1 MPHHDGLPLVF
12 QFPEEDTQPESQE
25 HKALWDELELALR
38 EDAAPVPAPVPAP
51 VAPTAPAPIPVALMG
66 WEPHIVAELDATGF
80 HEVPADFHAPVHLP
94 THAPMHAL
102 TRTPVPVP
110 VHLPAHA
117 PARALTC
124 EPVLVPVHTNVSVA
138 PLTAPVPVRVPVPPS
153 AAWMAAVDRFLAP
166 TPVASSRQLTRS
178 EVQNIL
184 AFLEARPTSRST
196 PTTAQDAAVA
206 VGQWP
211 DDTQSTA
218 EEPLPTA
225 RRPRRRRVI

>member
-38 EDAAPVPAPVPAP
+38 EDATPVPAPVPAP

-66 WEPHIVAELDATGF
+66 WEPHIVAELDPTRF

-94 THAPMHAL
+94 AHAPARAL

-138 PLTAPVPVRVPVPPS
+138 PLTAAVPARVPVPPS
-153 AAWMAAVDRFLAP
+153 AAWMAVVDHFLAP
-166 TPVASSRQLTRS
+166 TPVASSHQLTRS

-196 PTTAQDAAVA
+196 LTTAQDTAIT
-206 VGQWP
+206 VGQ
-211 DDTQSTA
+211 
-218 EEPLPTA
+218 
-225 RRPRRRRVI
+225 

>member
-51 VAPTAPAPIPVALMG
+51 VAPTALAPILVALMG
-66 WEPHIVAELDATGF
+66 WEPHIVAELDPTGF

-94 THAPMHAL
+94 AHAPSRAL

-124 EPVLVPVHTNVSVA
+124 APMLVPVHTNVSAA
-138 PLTAPVPVRVPVPPS
+138 PLKVPVPARVP
-153 AAWMAAVDRFLAP
+153 AVWMAAVDRFLAP
-166 TPVASSRQLTRS
+166 TPVASSR
-178 EVQNIL
+178 
-184 AFLEARPTSRST
+184 
-196 PTTAQDAAVA
+196 
-206 VGQWP
+206 
-211 DDTQSTA
+211 
-218 EEPLPTA
+218 
-225 RRPRRRRVI
+225 

>member
-38 EDAAPVPAPVPAP
+38 EDAAPVPASVPAP

-94 THAPMHAL
+94 AHAPARAL

-110 VHLPAHA
+110 VH
-117 PARALTC
+117 
-124 EPVLVPVHTNVSVA
+124 TNVSAA
-138 PLTAPVPVRVPVPPS
+138 PLTAPGPARVPVPPS

-196 PTTAQDAAVA
+196 PTTAQGAAVT

-211 DDTQSTA
+211 NDTQSTA
-218 EEPLPTA
+218 EEPLPTS
-225 RRPRRRRVI
+225 RRHRHRII

>member
-25 HKALWDELELALR
+25 HKALLDELELALR

-66 WEPHIVAELDATGF
+66 WEPHIVAKLDAMGF

-94 THAPMHAL
+94 
-102 TRTPVPVP
+102 
-110 VHLPAHA
+110 AHA
-117 PARALTC
+117 PARALMC
-124 EPVLVPVHTNVSVA
+124 APVLVPVHTNVFA
-138 PLTAPVPVRVPVPPS
+138 TPLTAPVPSRVPVPPS

-184 AFLEARPTSRST
+184 AFLEARATSRST

-206 VGQWP
+206 VGQWL

>member
-66 WEPHIVAELDATGF
+66 WEPHIVAELDPTGF

-94 THAPMHAL
+94 
-102 TRTPVPVP
+102 
-110 VHLPAHA
+110 AHA
-117 PARALTC
+117 PARALTRV
-124 EPVLVPVHTNVSVA
+124 PVPVAVHTNVSTA
-138 PLTAPVPVRVPVPPS
+138 PLTMPVPARVPVPPS

-196 PTTAQDAAVA
+196 PTTTQEATVA
-206 VGQWP
+206 VDQWP

-218 EEPLPTA
+218 EEPLRTA
-225 RRPRRRRVI
+225 RCPRRRRVI

>member
-1 MPHHDGLPLVF
+1 
-12 QFPEEDTQPESQE
+12 
-25 HKALWDELELALR
+25 
-38 EDAAPVPAPVPAP
+38 
-51 VAPTAPAPIPVALMG
+51 MG
-66 WEPHIVAELDATGF
+66 WEPHIVAELDPTGF

-94 THAPMHAL
+94 AHAHARAL
-102 TRTPVPVP
+102 THTPVLVP

-124 EPVLVPVHTNVSVA
+124 APVPVPLHTNVSAV
-138 PLTAPVPVRVPVPPS
+138 PLAAPVPARVPVPPS

-178 EVQNIL
+178 EVQNVL

-206 VGQWP
+206 VGHWP

-225 RRPRRRRVI
+225 RRPRRRHII

>member
-12 QFPEEDTQPESQE
+12 QFHEEDTLPESQE

-94 THAPMHAL
+94 
-102 TRTPVPVP
+102 
-110 VHLPAHA
+110 
-117 PARALTC
+117 ARALTC
-124 EPVLVPVHTNVSVA
+124 VRVPLPVHTNVSAA
-138 PLTAPVPVRVPVPPS
+138 PLTAPVPARVPVPPS

>member
-12 QFPEEDTQPESQE
+12 RFSEEDTQPESQE

-94 THAPMHAL
+94 
-102 TRTPVPVP
+102 
-110 VHLPAHA
+110 AHA

-124 EPVLVPVHTNVSVA
+124 APVPVPIHTNVSA
-138 PLTAPVPVRVPVPPS
+138 TLLIAPVPTRVPVPPS

-196 PTTAQDAAVA
+196 TTMAQDAAVT
-206 VGQWP
+206 VGQCP

>member
-12 QFPEEDTQPESQE
+12 HFPEEDTQPESQE

-38 EDAAPVPAPVPAP
+38 EDAAPVPAPVLAP
-51 VAPTAPAPIPVALMG
+51 VASTAPAPIPVALIG
-66 WEPHIVAELDATGF
+66 WEPHIVAEHDATGF

-94 THAPMHAL
+94 
-102 TRTPVPVP
+102 
-110 VHLPAHA
+110 AHA

-124 EPVLVPVHTNVSVA
+124 VPVLVPVHTNVSAVL
-138 PLTAPVPVRVPVPPS
+138 LTVPVPARVPVPPS
-153 AAWMAAVDRFLAP
+153 AAWMATVDRFLAP
-166 TPVASSRQLTRS
+166 TPLASSRQLTRS

-196 PTTAQDAAVA
+196 PTTTQAVA

-218 EEPLPTA
+218 EDPLPTA
-225 RRPRRRRVI
+225 RRPHRRRVI